1 MNDILPRNAEKQFGP
16 VPDQAKW
23 AIASLLAS
31 MPFLTRKFILRT
43 PINPMIDIP
52 LAVASAA
59 FGYSAPSLFNR
70 YMEQKK
76 TNPASAAAFLEDVEK
91 QQMNKMREA
100 VTADPIKSSID
111 EIVAQFKS
119 KDPTQKYASLAGTGS
134 MLLRGGKGAL
144 NLGYDVA
151 RGFVAPLRGKTAR
164 ETALSIGSKAVL
176 ATGLYGTGKYIA
188 KKARPPNYV
197 TSLRNNILSGRLKPG
212 ELAPEDLAAVQK
224 LGF

>member
-1 MNDILPRNAEKQFGP
+1 MNDILTQDTEKQFGP
-16 VPDQAKW
+16 VPDKAKW

-43 PINPMIDIP
+43 PINPMLDIP

-91 QQMNKMREA
+91 QQMDKMREA
-100 VTADPIKSSID
+100 VMADPIKGPID
-111 EIVAQFKS
+111 EIVAQFRS
-119 KDPTQKYASLAGTGS
+119 KDPTQKTASLAGTANIF
-134 MLLRGGKGAL
+134 LKGGKGAL
-144 NLGYDVA
+144 NLGYDIA
-151 RGFVAPLRGKTAR
+151 RGVVAPLKGKTTRA
-164 ETALSIGSKAVL
+164 TALSIGSKAIL
-176 ATGLYGTGKYIA
+176 GAGLYGTGKYIA

-197 TSLRNNILSGRLKPG
+197 TSLRNNILAGRLKPG

-224 LGF
+224 MGF